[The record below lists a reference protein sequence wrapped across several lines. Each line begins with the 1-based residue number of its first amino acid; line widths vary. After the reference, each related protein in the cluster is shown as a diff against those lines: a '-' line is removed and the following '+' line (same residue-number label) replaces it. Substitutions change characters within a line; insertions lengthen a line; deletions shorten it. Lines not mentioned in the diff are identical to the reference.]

1 MSPRGEKIFTVA
13 DNDACCLIMAVL
25 NGHVGYGWWRVY
37 GDGFHLNE
45 HEVYTLPIPDAWVT
59 DPKSAIRLGERLKSA
74 IPDCIVENKQQGG
87 VWRNVNFHVKSN
99 LIAEIDRLYI
109 EALGLPLEP
118 LLTHL
123 KIMRSNR
130 SWDFGRVV

>member
-1 MSPRGEKIFTVA
+1 MS
-13 DNDACCLIMAVL
+13 
-25 NGHVGYGWWRVY
+25 
-37 GDGFHLNE
+37 
-45 HEVYTLPIPDAWVT
+45 TLPIPDAWVA
-59 DPKSAIRLGERLKSA
+59 DPQPAIRLGKRLKSA

-87 VWRNVNFHVKSN
+87 VWRNVDFHTYAPD

-130 SWDFGRVV
+130 SWDFGTVL

>member
-1 MSPRGEKIFTVA
+1 M
-13 DNDACCLIMAVL
+13 D
-25 NGHVGYGWWRVY
+25 
-37 GDGFHLNE
+37 FHT
-45 HEVYTLPIPDAWVT
+45 YAPD
-59 DPKSAIRLGERLKSA
+59 
-74 IPDCIVENKQQGG
+74 
-87 VWRNVNFHVKSN
+87 

-130 SWDFGRVV
+130 SWDFGTVL